1 MASEELPHLCL
12 ELGDVLRKAVCT
24 ALKNLDDLL
33 VVGGVLGKTD
43 LQLPEELSTFL
54 KSLLLLKLSERKEDK
69 KGVTIQLSRT
79 GRL

>member
-1 MASEELPHLCL
+1 
-12 ELGDVLRKAVCT
+12 
-24 ALKNLDDLL
+24 